1 MENWL
6 SKRARLSPEK
16 IAVRAGEQSLTFAE
30 LQQQVLQQAGRIQQL
45 APSGR
50 IAVLTDNSLTGYVT
64 ILAVQQLDVAPVLLN
79 QRLSVDEL
87 TQQLAD
93 AAVTLCLT
101 ADKLV
106 RPLPIKVV
114 SFSQLAQQK
123 PLVVTPPTEFTAT
136 TVASIMFT
144 SGTSGHAKGVL
155 QTYGNH
161 FYSAIGSVLNLGLT
175 TEDAWLCCVPLFHI
189 SGLSIM
195 LRGLIYGMTVV
206 LVDHFDA
213 EEINHLLCTQPITTI
228 SVVPYM
234 LQKLLQTLP
243 QTQHY
248 QAAFR
253 CMLLGGGPIDRATLA
268 ECQQRQIPVIQSY
281 GMTETASQIVALDFA
296 NAARKLGSAG
306 QPLFPVQ
313 IKIDAAQHILVKTP
327 TLAAGYLDQPEI
339 WAKQLHAGWFDTDDI
354 GYLDDEGFL
363 FVQGRSG
370 DMINSGGENIFPG
383 EIEAVYQQHP
393 AVKSIVVASAT
404 DKTWGHVPLAYLQ
417 LNSAISV
424 TELRAYGRQHLAHY
438 KVPRD
443 FYLVTDYPRTGNGKL
458 KRRALSPQTAQLLK

>member
-6 SKRARLSPEK
+6 NKRARLSPQRC
-16 IAVRAGEQSLTFAE
+16 AVRTKHEKLTFAE
-30 LQQQVLQQAGRIQQL
+30 LQQQVLQQAGRIKQL
-45 APSGR
+45 QPTGR
-50 IAVLTDNSLTGYVT
+50 IAILTDNTLSGYLT
-64 ILAVQQLDVAPVLLN
+64 ILALQQLGFAPVLLN

-87 TQQLAD
+87 SQQLTD
-93 AAVTLCLT
+93 AAVTLCLA
-101 ADKLV
+101 ADQLV
-106 RPLPIKVV
+106 RPLPVKVV
-114 SFSQLAQQK
+114 SFSQLAQQA
-123 PLVVTPPTEFTAT
+123 PLPIIPPVEFEPAA
-136 TVASIMFT
+136 VASIMFT
-144 SGTSGHAKGVL
+144 SGTSDHAKGVL
-155 QTYGNH
+155 QTYSNH

-175 TEDAWLCCVPLFHI
+175 AADSWLCCVPLFHI

-213 EEINHLLCTQPITTI
+213 PLINHLLCTQPITTI

-234 LQKLLQTLP
+234 LQKLLQTLATD
-243 QTQHY
+243 QYY

-253 CMLLGGGPIDRATLA
+253 CMLLGGGPIDRATLN

-313 IKIDAAQHILVKTP
+313 IKIATDQHILVKTP
-327 TLAAGYLDQPEI
+327 TLAAGYLNQP
-339 WAKQLHAGWFDTDDI
+339 AAFNRQLHDGWFDTDDI

-393 AVKSIVVASAT
+393 AVKQIIVAGHA
-404 DKTWGHVPLAYLQ
+404 DATWGSVPLAYLQ
-417 LNSAISV
+417 LKTPVSAA
-424 TELRAYGRQHLAHY
+424 ELRDYGRNHLAHY
-438 KVPRD
+438 KVPHA
-443 FYLVTDYPRTGNGKL
+443 FYLVTDFPRTGNGKL
-458 KRRALSPQTAQLLK
+458 KRRALTPDSGTLLK